1 MARFLG
7 FIRRH
12 DLVAFPLITFA
23 LGWLFYIPGALV
35 IAGHPER
42 YGWLV
47 FFQTPGAAAALVA
60 GLLVRYARG
69 GRAEVRDGWRRYLDW
84 RGHDWWWWLSAVM
97 LIPLLA
103 VGAALAHGSYGPGL
117 LDMWGRLGWFT
128 LLLLPLILVVQLASS
143 SLLNSS
149 RGSMVGPMLLH
160 AGLNLSMAVIAPD
173 TWWLAV
179 LTLAAAAIVAVIV
192 GPTDLGGCPRVTLPP
207 VDEPPRRDPLG

>member
-103 VGAALAHGSYGPGL
+103 WAPLSCTGRTARGCSTCGVGSAGS
-117 LDMWGRLGWFT
+117 RCCCC
-128 LLLLPLILVVQLASS
+128 
-143 SLLNSS
+143 
-149 RGSMVGPMLLH
+149 R
-160 AGLNLSMAVIAPD
+160 
-173 TWWLAV
+173 
-179 LTLAAAAIVAVIV
+179 
-192 GPTDLGGCPRVTLPP
+192 
-207 VDEPPRRDPLG
+207 